1 MRDGRP
7 EGAAAARSGSTWIH
21 WWSPVASA
29 NRSIRFWSIS
39 SQSLCPSCSPTPAF
53 SSSADVKILGS
64 AMSLVPASRDALA
77 VMNKYMRKH
86 LYKRLLS

>member
-1 MRDGRP
+1 M
-7 EGAAAARSGSTWIH
+7 
-21 WWSPVASA
+21 
-29 NRSIRFWSIS
+29 RFWSIS

-77 VMNKYMRKH
+77 VLNKRLRRPMYQHM
-86 LYKRLLS
+86 YKRLLS